1 MKKKKNYLVWGAGN
15 YGRMALDILGS
26 QNIDFFIDNASY
38 KHGTYLEGK
47 KIISLKQALELYQ
60 GQIFVIAVSEL
71 YYKQIQEQLEMH
83 GVKNYCS
90 INEIQRKKI
99 REKIISR
106 IDYFKVYNNAIKWI
120 DNNSIDGE
128 GIINNTNL
136 KVSYPE
142 VTGYYIPTLLRW
154 GYKER
159 AISYAKW
166 LCSIQKEDGSWYDTL
181 DEAPY
186 IFDSAQILKGLLSV
200 RNLYEDKDTIDR
212 VIISGCN
219 WILKCMTEDGQLI
232 TPTETAWGD
241 VATEL
246 IHTYCLS
253 PLVEAARVFNK
264 NEYEVAAYKIL
275 NYYKTNYHQQI
286 VNFSMLSHFYAYVV
300 EAMLD
305 MGENELAK
313 QAMLNMEVYQKGNGA
328 VPAYNNVDWVCS
340 TGLFQLALIW
350 YRLGD
355 EQRGNSAFSYACKLQ
370 NETGGWYGSY
380 VSEENVCENNNY
392 FPDAEISWAVK
403 YFLDALYY
411 KNLCQFEA
419 QAYMFRDDLDV
430 NDQKY
435 QIIKNEVGK
444 KQQGKVLDVGCGKG
458 RYLKSLISDE
468 PDHEYF
474 AVDISKKVM
483 QYLSAYGEIEK
494 KQGSLTDIP
503 YSDNKFDIVYTCE
516 ALEHAIDIQSA
527 IREMFRVTKKNG
539 KVIIIDKNKNMYGY
553 YEIEEWEQWFDK
565 DELLNIMSHYCET
578 IEYVDSIAYDGKE
591 ADGLFGAWIGTKK

>member
-1 MKKKKNYLVWGAGN
+1 MRYVIFGAGN
-15 YGRMALDILGS
+15 YGQETLKILGAE
-26 QNIDFFIDNASY
+26 NICYFIDNSSEKINNEVY
-38 KHGTYLEGK
+38 GKTVLSFKEGISK
-47 KIISLKQALELYQ
+47 KENAKI
-60 GQIFVIAVSEL
+60 VIAVSEM
-71 YYKQIQEQLEMH
+71 YRNQMETQLKNA
-83 GVKNYCS
+83 GVDDYCTYA
-90 INEIQRKKI
+90 EIKREIIKKKI
-99 REKIISR
+99 LSR
-106 IDYFKVYNNAIKWI
+106 PNYLKVYNNAIRWI
-120 DNNSIDGE
+120 DNNSIAGE
-128 GIINNTNL
+128 GIINNSSL
-136 KVSYPE
+136 KLSYPE

-200 RNLYEDKDTIDR
+200 RTIYEDKDTIDR
-212 VIISGCN
+212 AIISGCN
-219 WILKCMTEDGQLI
+219 WILECMAEDGQLI
-232 TPTETAWGD
+232 TPTETAWGG

-275 NYYKTNYHQQI
+275 NYYKTNYYQQI

-313 QAMLNMEVYQKGNGA
+313 QAMLNMEVYQKENGA

-355 EQRGNSAFSYACKLQ
+355 EQRGNRAFTYACKLQ

-380 VSEENVCENNNY
+380 VSEENACENNNY
-392 FPDAEISWAVK
+392 FPGAEISWAVK

-435 QIIKNEVGK
+435 QIIKDEVEK

-458 RYLKSLISDE
+458 RYLKRLISDA
-468 PDHEYF
+468 PAHEYF

-483 QYLSAYGEIEK
+483 QYLSAYGEVEK

-539 KVIIIDKNKNMYGY
+539 KVIIVDKNKNMYGY

>member
-1 MKKKKNYLVWGAGN
+1 MKYIIFGAGN
-15 YGRMALDILGS
+15 YGQEALKILGAE
-26 QNIDFFIDNASY
+26 NICYFIDNSSD
-38 KHGTYLEGK
+38 KINNIVCEKKVLSFREGISK
-47 KIISLKQALELYQ
+47 KGNAKI
-60 GQIFVIAVSEL
+60 VIAVSDTYRSQIEAQL
-71 YYKQIQEQLEMH
+71 KRAGIDDYYTYAE
-83 GVKNYCS
+83 VKR
-90 INEIQRKKI
+90 EIIKKKI
-99 REKIISR
+99 LSRPNYLKI
-106 IDYFKVYNNAIKWI
+106 YNNAIKWI
-120 DNNSIDGE
+120 DNNSIHGE

-219 WILKCMTEDGQLI
+219 WILKCMTEEGRLI

-253 PLVEAARVFNK
+253 PLVEAAQIFNK
-264 NEYEVAAYKIL
+264 KEYEVAAYKIL
-275 NYYKTNYHQQI
+275 NYYKVNYHEQI

-313 QAMLNMEVYQKGNGA
+313 QAMLNMEVYQKENGA

-350 YRLGD
+350 YRLGN
-355 EQRGNSAFSYACKLQ
+355 EQRGNRAFSYACKLQ

-380 VSEENVCENNNY
+380 VSEENANENNNY
-392 FPDAEISWAVK
+392 FPGAEISWAVK

-435 QIIKNEVGK
+435 QIIKNEVEK

-458 RYLKSLISDE
+458 RYLKRLISDE

-553 YEIEEWEQWFDK
+553 YEIEEWEQWFDR
-565 DELLNIMSHYCET
+565 DELLNIMSDYCAT
-578 IEYVDSIAYDGKE
+578 VEYVGDIAYDGKE
-591 ADGLFGAWIGTKK
+591 PDGLFGAWIGTKK